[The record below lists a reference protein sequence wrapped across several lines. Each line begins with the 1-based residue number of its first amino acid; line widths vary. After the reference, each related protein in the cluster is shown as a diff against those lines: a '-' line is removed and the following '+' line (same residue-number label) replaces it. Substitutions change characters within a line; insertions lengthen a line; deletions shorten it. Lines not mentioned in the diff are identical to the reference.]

1 MATTFITVL
10 YSVSVVSMDGWDP
23 YIEGGVGGV
32 FEKCWNK
39 AVKEYQDKKELPE
52 EDCYKYKAFY
62 HRDFTVDG
70 GNLHTVKFG
79 DAKELPEDSFTFL
92 NMLSK
97 RLNENCLRVA
107 VLDKGSRQREIFD

>member
-39 AVKEYQDKKELPE
+39 AVKEYQDKKELKE
-52 EDCYKYKAFY
+52 EDCNKYKAFN
-62 HRDFTVDG
+62 HSDFQVDG
-70 GNLHTVKFG
+70 GNLHTVKFSE
-79 DAKELPEDSFTFL
+79 AKELPEDSFTFL